1 MPNKCWWCE
10 EYGTVPLRV
19 FTIHGCQ
26 SIIVKYCPLC
36 GKKIEGE
43 ENNERDCNQ
52 PTTGR

>member
-19 FTIHGCQ
+19 FTKHGCQ

-36 GKKIEGE
+36 GKRIDNK
-43 ENNERDCNQ
+43 ENTNDRDKY
-52 PTTGR
+52 

>member
-10 EYGTVPLRV
+10 KYGTVPLRV

-36 GKKIEGE
+36 GKRIDNK
-43 ENNERDCNQ
+43 ENANDRDKY
-52 PTTGR
+52 